1 MNISLQILSIILLPY
16 FFIWLDKKSPIV
28 RFFGPV
34 ILCYAGGAL
43 LGNLNVFSHASIS
56 EQISHISVPLAIPLL
71 LFATDFKHWIKNARS
86 TVLSF
91 ILVCF
96 SVSLMSLVFGLYFNQ
111 KIPDHWK
118 IAGMLSGVFTGGTP
132 NMNAIGLA
140 LNVQKE
146 VFIYMNSADMIVGG
160 LYFFFVLSLGIKLA
174 GLFLPAFSENNKSL
188 AIEPTQE
195 SVLNLKHVLLTLFC
209 AVLVFATALAIN
221 HLIFESINLPFLLL
235 VITSLGVLLSFR
247 PRIRLMSFS
256 AYQVGQ
262 YLLYIF
268 CISIGSMARVD
279 QMNFSGIYYLYF
291 TSAVLIASVVM
302 HLFLCWLFKID
313 RDTAMV
319 TNIAAIFGPPFVVPV
334 ATAMQ
339 NKDALVAGL
348 TSGLVGYAL
357 GNFLGFSVAY
367 IVKYFS

>member
-1 MNISLQILSIILLPY
+1 MNNILQILSIIFLPY
-16 FFIWLDKKSPIV
+16 FLIWLDSKSKIV

-43 LGNLNVFSHASIS
+43 IGNLQLFTNPAVA

-71 LFATDFKHWIKNARS
+71 LFATDFKHWIKNAKS
-86 TVLSF
+86 TVVSF
-91 ILVCF
+91 ILVCL
-96 SVSLMSLVFGLYFNQ
+96 SVSLMSTIFGFYFNH
-111 KIPDHWK
+111 KITDHWK
-118 IAGMLSGVFTGGTP
+118 IAGMLTAVFTGGTP

-140 LNVQKE
+140 LNVEKE

-160 LYFFFVLSLGIKLA
+160 LYFFLVLSIGIKLC
-174 GLFLPAFSENNKSL
+174 GLFLPTYSSQNSTPALEQNSQSEVK
-188 AIEPTQE
+188 
-195 SVLNLKHVLLTLFC
+195 LKHMMLSFGT
-209 AVLVFATALAIN
+209 AVLVFASSLGIN
-221 HLIFESINLPFLLL
+221 QLLFQTINLPFLLL
-235 VITSLGVLLSFR
+235 IISSLGVLLSFQA
-247 PRIRLMSFS
+247 PIRKMSFS

-268 CISIGSMARVD
+268 CISIGSLARVD

-291 TSAVLIASVVM
+291 TSTVLIASVM
-302 HLFLCWLFKID
+302 LHLLLCWIFKID
-313 RDTAMV
+313 RDTALV
-319 TNIAAIFGPPFVVPV
+319 TNIAAVFGPPFVVPV

-357 GNFLGFSVAY
+357 GNYLGFSVAY
-367 IVKYFS
+367 LVKYFS